1 LQCLKV
7 VRDSKKTKFLSLA
20 FEIMDRLPPIS
31 SQQAFARILR
41 LYLKPL
47 DRKVNLKKAIE
58 IAEESVK
65 LNPPL
70 PSRLFKELAEA
81 LKEEL
86 NAEGEEEKQKAKKEV
101 KEAIVRL
108 FYYHF

>member
-1 LQCLKV
+1 MQCLKV

-47 DRKVNLKKAIE
+47 DRKVNLRIAIE
-58 IAEESVK
+58 IAEEVTK
-65 LNPPL
+65 ELPPL
-70 PSRLFKELAEA
+70 PSRLFKELAKA
-81 LKEEL
+81 LENEL
-86 NAEGEEEKQKAKKEV
+86 NAESEEEKQKAKEEAK
-101 KEAIVRL
+101 KAIVRL